1 MYTTQ
6 WTCLWTVTLIFSP
19 VASFARNYKLDGP
32 LVFMAMHKK
41 DEGSHD
47 ILNIKADDIISVT

>member
-6 WTCLWTVTLIFSP
+6 WSCLWTVTLIFSP
-19 VASFARNYKLDGP
+19 VASFAGKLDGP

-41 DEGSHD
+41 DKGSHD
-47 ILNIKADDIISVT
+47 TLNIKADDIISVT